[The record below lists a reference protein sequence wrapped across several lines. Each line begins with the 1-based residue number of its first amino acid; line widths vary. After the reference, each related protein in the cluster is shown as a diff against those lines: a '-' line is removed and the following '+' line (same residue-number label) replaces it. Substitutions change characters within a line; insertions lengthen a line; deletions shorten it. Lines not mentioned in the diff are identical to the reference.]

1 MNFLFG
7 KQQTVQA
14 FAEVLEDGGVLF
26 SQEIKKP
33 NRGGYREYQA
43 SVPMLDIAV
52 RVQPENKP
60 SWEP

>member
-33 NRGGYREYQA
+33 NRGGYREYQV